1 MLAQSSPTTS
11 LYDRD
16 YALWLEATIEQL
28 RSKNFEQVDWENV
41 LDEFEAMSK
50 RDRRSIKSNLV
61 ILLLHLLKWEFQPE
75 MRSGSWA
82 GSIIEHRQRLRDLLN
97 DSPSLRNYV
106 AEVISLAYSDAI
118 ARAINETRLDASMF
132 PIACPYDILNIL
144 NPSFLPGSNEEEN

>member
-16 YALWLEATIEQL
+16 YALWLEATIENL
-28 RSKNFEQVDWENV
+28 RLKNFEQVDWENV

-50 RDRRSIKSNLV
+50 RDRRSIKNNLV

-82 GSIIEHRQRLRDLLN
+82 GSTIKHRQRLRDLLN

-118 ARAINETRLDASMF
+118 IRAVNETRLDASVF
-132 PIACPYDILNIL
+132 PIDCPYDILNIL
-144 NPSFLPGSNEEEN
+144 NPSFLPGSNEDDN

>member
-16 YALWLEATIEQL
+16 YALWLETTIEQL
-28 RSKNFEQVDWENV
+28 RLKNFEQVDWGNV

-61 ILLLHLLKWEFQPE
+61 ILLLHLLKWRFQPE
-75 MRSGSWA
+75 KRSGSWK
-82 GSIIEHRQRLRDLLN
+82 GSIREHRRRIDDVLK
-97 DSPSLRNYV
+97 DSPSLKSYV
-106 AEVISLAYSDAI
+106 SEVLSAAYTEAVAQAIDETGLAI
-118 ARAINETRLDASMF
+118 AVF
-132 PIACPYDILNIL
+132 PIDCPYDILNIL

>member
-1 MLAQSSPTTS
+1 MLAQSQLTTS

-16 YALWLEATIEQL
+16 YALWLETTIEQL
-28 RSKNFEQVDWENV
+28 RQQNFDQVDWENV
-41 LDEFEAMSK
+41 LDEFESMSK

-75 MRSGSWA
+75 MRSGSWT
-82 GSIIEHRQRLRDLLN
+82 GSIIEHRQRLRDLLD

-118 ARAINETRLDASMF
+118 IRAVNETGLEIAMF
-132 PIACPYDILNIL
+132 PIDCPYDILNIL
-144 NPSFLPGSNEEEN
+144 NPSFLPGSDEE

>member
-16 YALWLEATIEQL
+16 YALWLEATIENL
-28 RSKNFEQVDWENV
+28 RLKNFEQVDWENV

-50 RDRRSIKSNLV
+50 RDRRSIKNNLV

-82 GSIIEHRQRLRDLLN
+82 GSIIKHRQRLRDLLN

-118 ARAINETRLDASMF
+118 IRAVNETRLDASVF
-132 PIACPYDILNIL
+132 PIDCPYDILNIL
-144 NPSFLPGSNEEEN
+144 NPSFLPGSNEDDN

>member
-16 YALWLEATIEQL
+16 YALWLEATIENL
-28 RSKNFEQVDWENV
+28 RLKNFEQVDWENV

-50 RDRRSIKSNLV
+50 RDRRSIKNNLV

-118 ARAINETRLDASMF
+118 IRAVNETRLDASVF
-132 PIACPYDILNIL
+132 PIDCPYDILNIL
-144 NPSFLPGSNEEEN
+144 NPSFLPGSNEDDN

>member
-16 YALWLEATIEQL
+16 YALWLEATIENL
-28 RSKNFEQVDWENV
+28 RLKNFEQVDWENV

-50 RDRRSIKSNLV
+50 RDRRSIKNNLV

-106 AEVISLAYSDAI
+106 AEVISLTYSDAI
-118 ARAINETRLDASMF
+118 IRAVNETRLDASVF
-132 PIACPYDILNIL
+132 PIDCPYDILHIL
-144 NPSFLPGSNEEEN
+144 NPSFLPGSNEDDN

>member
-16 YALWLEATIEQL
+16 YALWLEATIENL
-28 RSKNFEQVDWENV
+28 RLKNFEQVDWENV

-50 RDRRSIKSNLV
+50 RDRRSIKNNLV

-118 ARAINETRLDASMF
+118 IRAVNETRLDASVF
-132 PIACPYDILNIL
+132 PIDCPY
-144 NPSFLPGSNEEEN
+144 GWVTG